1 MTISD
6 EIASEVLSKSARHCC
21 VCRNFL
27 PLKIQVHH
35 IREQSD
41 GGTNDFD
48 NLMPICIQCHSDIH
62 TIPHMTRKF
71 TEKELKKCRDNV
83 YDMVA
88 CGKLPATKPMTRNE
102 LEVVSSLLAYTL
114 RNNKDEDNLSDEAI
128 ELLSIMLCERS
139 PIFISK
145 VPTIGEISNSDL
157 CVLSIGSQQLF
168 PKERQV
174 GQYPKSIIELLAR
187 GLIQSKGNELEI
199 TEKGEKLVSKLV
211 QTTATYTQKKV
222 KCLKCGLHF
231 IICTWERDRHDSSS
245 IHCPECGQNESL
257 FLVWTQQKFGFI
269 FQDVPGKSTV
279 YDVPRK

>member
-41 GGTNDFD
+41 GGTNDFG
-48 NLMPICIQCHSDIH
+48 NLIPICIQCHSDIH

-71 TEKELKKCRDNV
+71 TEKELKKCRDDV

-102 LEVVSSLLAYTL
+102 LEVVSSLLAETL
-114 RNNKDEDNLSDEAI
+114 RNNKDEDNLSDEAV
-128 ELLSIMLCERS
+128 ELLSVALCERS
-139 PIFISK
+139 PIIIS
-145 VPTIGEISNSDL
+145 EIPNSDS
-157 CVLSIGSQQLF
+157 CIINIGSQQLF
-168 PKERQV
+168 PKEKHV
-174 GQYPKSIIELLAR
+174 GQYPKSIIELLSR

-199 TEKGEKLVSKLV
+199 TEKGEKLVSNLV

-222 KCLKCGLHF
+222 KCLECGLHF
-231 IICTWERDRHDSSS
+231 IICTWEKDKHDSSS
-245 IHCPECGQNESL
+245 ILCPECGQNDGL

-269 FQDVPGKSTV
+269 FQDVPGKSTL
-279 YDVPRK
+279 YDVPQR